1 MPIQEIEDI
10 VRHIVEEVYP
20 VRIYLFGSFANGTY
34 RDESDLDFYIVVAD
48 DGQNLTDLTVRAYR
62 AIRHVRKHAVDILIG
77 TQADFEARKSVPS
90 IENEVYHKGVLLYGE

>member
-1 MPIQEIEDI
+1 MPIQEIEEI
-10 VRHIVEEVYP
+10 VRQIIADVSP

-34 RDESDLDFYIVVAD
+34 HDESDLDFYIVVAD
-48 DGQNLTDLTVRAYR
+48 NGQNLTDLTVRAYR
-62 AIRHVRKHAVDILIG
+62 AIRHIRKHAVDILIG